1 MARDRWAEKSAAR
14 KGLKLKFSPTFCGKY
29 LESWDRDED
38 LLGIFL
44 NVMGQ
49 RMNMSFGV

>member
-1 MARDRWAEKSAAR
+1 MENSLEKVLKRSENCARRNW
-14 KGLKLKFSPTFCGKY
+14 KY

-38 LLGIFL
+38 LLGFFS
-44 NVMGQ
+44 NVMAQ

>member
-1 MARDRWAEKSAAR
+1 MVWPNIVLQI
-14 KGLKLKFSPTFCGKY
+14 LKLKFSLTFCEKCP
-29 LESWDRDED
+29 ESWDHDKD

-44 NVMGQ
+44 NVMAQ